1 MEVIIIPI
9 LASIAVIALGKKNQI
24 WMSALLSM
32 LPLIFIAQFFN
43 HVGVDG
49 GWKTLFDQPW
59 ISDNIRFT
67 TGFDGLT
74 GILLLLTNILV
85 PVIILGGIRN
95 DENRVKITALTLF
108 MQGALNGVFMAQDGL
123 MFYIFWELALIPI
136 YFINLTMSGEN
147 AFKITLRFFIYTFVG
162 SLAMLASLIYLFL
175 HTANYSFAFEALRAV
190 ELSHTE
196 SIFVGGGIL
205 LAFLVKIPVLP
216 FHSWQADTYTNTP
229 VAGTMLLSGIMLK
242 MGLYGLLR
250 WFLPLAP
257 ESIEFYQPWVIGLSV
272 AGVLYGALIAIRQ
285 KDMKRLVAFSS
296 LSHVGLIAAG
306 IFTLTLE
313 GLEGSV
319 IQLFVHGINVVGLF
333 LVIELIERSTGTRML
348 GELGGLAKNNRLFMI
363 FFMLIALG
371 TVAVPFTNGFP
382 GELLLLKSL
391 YAYRPNLSL
400 LAGLTIIFCAVYVF
414 RMVQF
419 SMFGEGKGEVA
430 SLKWNEILA
439 FGIIAFFI
447 LGLGFMPQILI
458 DIVHNSIVQIGQW
471 VSEARGVMS

>member
-9 LASIAVIALGKKNQI
+9 LASITVMALGKKNQI

-136 YFINLTMSGEN
+136 YFITLTMSGEN

-229 VAGTMLLSGIMLK
+229 AAGTMLLSGIMLK

-400 LAGLTIIFCAVYVF
+400 LAGLTIILCAVYVF

-439 FGIIAFFI
+439 FGIITFFI

>member
-1 MEVIIIPI
+1 
-9 LASIAVIALGKKNQI
+9 
-24 WMSALLSM
+24 
-32 LPLIFIAQFFN
+32 
-43 HVGVDG
+43 VGVDG

-136 YFINLTMSGEN
+136 YFITLTMSGEN

-229 VAGTMLLSGIMLK
+229 AAGTMLLSGIMLK

-400 LAGLTIIFCAVYVF
+400 LAGLTIILCAVYVF

-439 FGIIAFFI
+439 FGIITFFI

>member
-9 LASIAVIALGKKNQI
+9 LASIAVMALGKKNQI

-136 YFINLTMSGEN
+136 YFITLTMSGEN

-229 VAGTMLLSGIMLK
+229 AAGTMLLSGIMLK

-439 FGIIAFFI
+439 FGIITFFI

-458 DIVHNSIVQIGQW
+458 DIVHNSIVQI
-471 VSEARGVMS
+471 VSGFLKQGG

>member
-1 MEVIIIPI
+1 VM
-9 LASIAVIALGKKNQI
+9 ALGKKNQI

-136 YFINLTMSGEN
+136 YFITLTMSGEN

-229 VAGTMLLSGIMLK
+229 AAGTMLLSGIMLK

-439 FGIIAFFI
+439 FGIITFFI

>member
-9 LASIAVIALGKKNQI
+9 LASIAVMALGKKNQI

-136 YFINLTMSGEN
+136 YFITLTMSGEN

-229 VAGTMLLSGIMLK
+229 AAGTMLLSGIMLK

-439 FGIIAFFI
+439 FGIITFFI
-447 LGLGFMPQILI
+447 LGLGFMPQI
-458 DIVHNSIVQIGQW
+458 
-471 VSEARGVMS
+471 

>member
-9 LASIAVIALGKKNQI
+9 LASIAVMALGKKNQI

-136 YFINLTMSGEN
+136 YFITLTMSGEN

-229 VAGTMLLSGIMLK
+229 AAGTMLLSGIMLK

-419 SMFGEGKGEVA
+419 SVFGEGKGEVA

-439 FGIIAFFI
+439 FGIITFFI

>member
-9 LASIAVIALGKKNQI
+9 LASIAVMALGKKNQI

-136 YFINLTMSGEN
+136 YFITLTMSGEN

-229 VAGTMLLSGIMLK
+229 AAGTMLLSGIMLK

-348 GELGGLAKNNRLFMI
+348 GELGGLARNNRLFMI

-439 FGIIAFFI
+439 FGIITFFI

>member
-1 MEVIIIPI
+1 
-9 LASIAVIALGKKNQI
+9 
-24 WMSALLSM
+24 
-32 LPLIFIAQFFN
+32 
-43 HVGVDG
+43 VGVDG

-136 YFINLTMSGEN
+136 YFITLTMSGEN

-229 VAGTMLLSGIMLK
+229 AAGTMLLSGIMLK

-439 FGIIAFFI
+439 FGIITFFI

>member
-1 MEVIIIPI
+1 
-9 LASIAVIALGKKNQI
+9 
-24 WMSALLSM
+24 
-32 LPLIFIAQFFN
+32 
-43 HVGVDG
+43 
-49 GWKTLFDQPW
+49 
-59 ISDNIRFT
+59 
-67 TGFDGLT
+67 
-74 GILLLLTNILV
+74 LLLTNILV

-136 YFINLTMSGEN
+136 YFITLTMSGEN

-229 VAGTMLLSGIMLK
+229 AAGTMLLSGIMLK

-400 LAGLTIIFCAVYVF
+400 LAGLTIILCAVYVF

-439 FGIIAFFI
+439 FGIITFFI

>member
-1 MEVIIIPI
+1 MEVIIITI
-9 LASIAVIALGKKNQI
+9 LASITVMALGKKNQI

-136 YFINLTMSGEN
+136 YFITLTMSGEN

-229 VAGTMLLSGIMLK
+229 AAGTMLLSGIMLK

-439 FGIIAFFI
+439 FGIITFFI

>member
-1 MEVIIIPI
+1 
-9 LASIAVIALGKKNQI
+9 
-24 WMSALLSM
+24 
-32 LPLIFIAQFFN
+32 
-43 HVGVDG
+43 
-49 GWKTLFDQPW
+49 
-59 ISDNIRFT
+59 
-67 TGFDGLT
+67 
-74 GILLLLTNILV
+74 LLLLTNILV

-136 YFINLTMSGEN
+136 YFITLTMSGEN

-229 VAGTMLLSGIMLK
+229 AAGTMLLSGIMLK

-419 SMFGEGKGEVA
+419 SMFGEGKWEVA

-439 FGIIAFFI
+439 FGIITFFI

>member
-9 LASIAVIALGKKNQI
+9 LASIAVMALGKKNQI

-136 YFINLTMSGEN
+136 YFITLTMSGEN

-196 SIFVGGGIL
+196 SIFIGGGIL

-229 VAGTMLLSGIMLK
+229 AAGTMLLSGIMLK

>member
-9 LASIAVIALGKKNQI
+9 LASIAVMALGKRNQI
-24 WMSALLSM
+24 WLTAVLSL
-32 LPLIFIAQFFN
+32 LPLIFVAQFFQW
-43 HVGVDG
+43 VGVNG

-74 GILLLLTNILV
+74 GVLLLLTNILV
-85 PVIILGGIRN
+85 PVIVLAGIRN
-95 DENRVKITALTLF
+95 DENQTKITALTLF

-136 YFINLTMSGEN
+136 YFITLTMSGQN

-175 HTANYSFAFEALRAV
+175 HTANFSFSFEALRAV
-190 ELSHTE
+190 ELSHSE
-196 SIFVGGGIL
+196 SIWVGGGIL

-216 FHSWQADTYTNTP
+216 FHSWQADTYTHSP
-229 VAGTMLLSGIMLK
+229 AAGTMLLSGIMLK

-250 WFLPLAP
+250 WYLPLAP
-257 ESIEFYQPWVIGLSV
+257 ESIEFFQPWVIGLSV
-272 AGVLYGALIAIRQ
+272 AGVIYGALIAMRQ
-285 KDMKRLVAFSS
+285 NDMKRLVAFSS

-306 IFTLTLE
+306 IMTLTIE

-319 IQLFVHGINVVGLF
+319 LQMFVHGINVVGLF
-333 LVIELIERSTGTRML
+333 LVIEMIERSTGTRVL
-348 GELGGLAKNNRLFMI
+348 GELGGLAKSNRLFMI

-382 GELLLLKSL
+382 GELLLLKSM
-391 YAYRPNLSL
+391 YAFRPSFALLS
-400 LAGLTIIFCAVYVF
+400 GLTIIFCAVYIF

-419 SMFGEGKGEVA
+419 SMFGEGKADVA
-430 SLKWNEILA
+430 NLKWNEILA
-439 FGIIAFFI
+439 FGIIATFI
-447 LGLGFMPQILI
+447 LGLGFMPQMLL

>member
-1 MEVIIIPI
+1 
-9 LASIAVIALGKKNQI
+9 
-24 WMSALLSM
+24 M
-32 LPLIFIAQFFN
+32 LPLVFVAQFFN
-43 HVGVDG
+43 RVGVDG

-95 DENRVKITALTLF
+95 DEHRVKITALTLF

-136 YFINLTMSGEN
+136 YFITLTMSGVN

-229 VAGTMLLSGIMLK
+229 AAGTMLLSGIMLK

-250 WFLPLAP
+250 WFCLWH
-257 ESIEFYQPWVIGLSV
+257 Q
-272 AGVLYGALIAIRQ
+272 R
-285 KDMKRLVAFSS
+285 
-296 LSHVGLIAAG
+296 
-306 IFTLTLE
+306 
-313 GLEGSV
+313 
-319 IQLFVHGINVVGLF
+319 
-333 LVIELIERSTGTRML
+333 
-348 GELGGLAKNNRLFMI
+348 
-363 FFMLIALG
+363 
-371 TVAVPFTNGFP
+371 
-382 GELLLLKSL
+382 
-391 YAYRPNLSL
+391 
-400 LAGLTIIFCAVYVF
+400 
-414 RMVQF
+414 
-419 SMFGEGKGEVA
+419 A
-430 SLKWNEILA
+430 S
-439 FGIIAFFI
+439 
-447 LGLGFMPQILI
+447 
-458 DIVHNSIVQIGQW
+458 NSINLG
-471 VSEARGVMS
+471 SSDCLLRACCMGL

>member
-1 MEVIIIPI
+1 
-9 LASIAVIALGKKNQI
+9 
-24 WMSALLSM
+24 MSALLSM

-136 YFINLTMSGEN
+136 YFITLTMSGEN

-229 VAGTMLLSGIMLK
+229 AAGTMLLSGIMLK

-439 FGIIAFFI
+439 FGIITFFI

>member
-9 LASIAVIALGKKNQI
+9 LASIAVMALGKKNQI

-136 YFINLTMSGEN
+136 YFITLTMSGEN

-391 YAYRPNLSL
+391 FAYRPNLSL

>member
-9 LASIAVIALGKKNQI
+9 LASIAVMALGKKNQI

-136 YFINLTMSGEN
+136 YFITLTMSGEN

-229 VAGTMLLSGIMLK
+229 AAGTMLLSGIMLK

-391 YAYRPNLSL
+391 YVYRPNLSL

-439 FGIIAFFI
+439 FGIITFFI

>member
-9 LASIAVIALGKKNQI
+9 LASLAVMALGKKNQI

-136 YFINLTMSGEN
+136 YFITLTMSGEN

-229 VAGTMLLSGIMLK
+229 AAGTMLLSGIMLK

-391 YAYRPNLSL
+391 YVYRPNLSL

-439 FGIIAFFI
+439 FGIITFFI

>member
-9 LASIAVIALGKKNQI
+9 LASIAVMALGKKNQI

-136 YFINLTMSGEN
+136 YFITLTMSGEN

-175 HTANYSFAFEALRAV
+175 HTTNYSFAFEALRAV

-229 VAGTMLLSGIMLK
+229 AAGTMLLSGIMLK

-439 FGIIAFFI
+439 FGIITFFI

>member
-1 MEVIIIPI
+1 
-9 LASIAVIALGKKNQI
+9 
-24 WMSALLSM
+24 
-32 LPLIFIAQFFN
+32 
-43 HVGVDG
+43 VGVDG

-85 PVIILGGIRN
+85 PVIILSGIRN

-136 YFINLTMSGEN
+136 YFITLTMSGEN

-229 VAGTMLLSGIMLK
+229 AAGTMLLSGIMLK

-439 FGIIAFFI
+439 FGIITFFI

>member
-1 MEVIIIPI
+1 M
-9 LASIAVIALGKKNQI
+9 ALGKKNQI

-136 YFINLTMSGEN
+136 YFITLTMSGEN

-229 VAGTMLLSGIMLK
+229 AAGTMLLSGIMLK

-272 AGVLYGALIAIRQ
+272 AGVIYGALIAIRQ
-285 KDMKRLVAFSS
+285 KDMKRLGAFSS

-400 LAGLTIIFCAVYVF
+400 LAGLTIILCAVYVF

-439 FGIIAFFI
+439 FGIITFFI

>member
-9 LASIAVIALGKKNQI
+9 LASLAVMALGKKNQI

-136 YFINLTMSGEN
+136 YFITLTMSGEN

-229 VAGTMLLSGIMLK
+229 AAGTMLLSGIMLK

-439 FGIIAFFI
+439 FGIITFFI

>member
-136 YFINLTMSGEN
+136 YFITLTMSGEN

-229 VAGTMLLSGIMLK
+229 AAGTMLLSGIMLK

-391 YAYRPNLSL
+391 FAYRPNLSL

-439 FGIIAFFI
+439 FGIITFFI

>member
-9 LASIAVIALGKKNQI
+9 LASIAVMALGKKNQI

-136 YFINLTMSGEN
+136 YFITLTMSGEN

-229 VAGTMLLSGIMLK
+229 AAGTMLLSGIILK

-439 FGIIAFFI
+439 FGIITFFI

>member
-1 MEVIIIPI
+1 
-9 LASIAVIALGKKNQI
+9 
-24 WMSALLSM
+24 M

-136 YFINLTMSGEN
+136 YFITLTMSGEN

-229 VAGTMLLSGIMLK
+229 AAGTMLLSGIMLK

-439 FGIIAFFI
+439 FGIITFFI

>member
-9 LASIAVIALGKKNQI
+9 IASLVVIAMGKRI
-24 WMSALLSM
+24 PMWLSALFSL
-32 LPLIFIAQFFN
+32 LPILL
-43 HVGVDG
+43 VGKYFQQMGVEG
-49 GWKTLFDQPW
+49 GWKTIFDQPW

-67 TGFDGLT
+67 VGFDGLT
-74 GILLLLTNILV
+74 GILLILTNALV

-136 YFINLTMSGEN
+136 YFITLTMSGVD
-147 AFKITLRFFIYTFVG
+147 AFKITLRFFLYTFIG

-175 HTANYSFAFEALRAV
+175 HTANYSFAFESLRAV

-196 SIFVGGGIL
+196 SLFVGGGIL

-229 VAGTMLLSGIMLK
+229 AAGTMLLSGIMLK

-296 LSHVGLIAAG
+296 LSHVALIAAG
-306 IFTLTLE
+306 IFTLTDA
-313 GLEGSV
+313 GLEGGV
-319 IQLFVHGINVVGLF
+319 LQMFVHGINAVGLF
-333 LVIELIERSTGTRML
+333 LVIEIIERSTGTRIL
-348 GELGGLAKNNRLFMI
+348 GELGGLAKNNRLFTV

-382 GELLLLKSL
+382 GELLLLKSV
-391 YAYRPNLSL
+391 YTYNHNLAL
-400 LAGLTIIFCAVYVF
+400 MAGLTIIFCAVYIF

-419 SMFGEGKGEVA
+419 SMFGEGTGTVA
-430 SLKWNEILA
+430 ALKWNEILA
-439 FGIIAFFI
+439 FGILIVGVI
-447 LGLGFMPQILI
+447 GIGFMPQLII

>member
-9 LASIAVIALGKKNQI
+9 LASITVMALGKKNQI

-136 YFINLTMSGEN
+136 YFITLTMSGEN

-162 SLAMLASLIYLFL
+162 SLAMLASVIYLFL

-229 VAGTMLLSGIMLK
+229 AAGTMLLSGIMLK

-439 FGIIAFFI
+439 FGIITFFI

>member
-9 LASIAVIALGKKNQI
+9 LASIAVMALGKKNQI

-136 YFINLTMSGEN
+136 YFITLTMSGEN

-229 VAGTMLLSGIMLK
+229 AAGTMLLSGIMLK

-319 IQLFVHGINVVGLF
+319 IQLFVHGINVVGLI

-439 FGIIAFFI
+439 FGIITFFI

>member
-9 LASIAVIALGKKNQI
+9 LASIAVMALGKKNQI

-136 YFINLTMSGEN
+136 YFITLTMSGEN

-175 HTANYSFAFEALRAV
+175 HTANYSFAFEALSAV

-229 VAGTMLLSGIMLK
+229 AAGTMLLSGIMLK

-400 LAGLTIIFCAVYVF
+400 LAGLTIILCAVYVF

-439 FGIIAFFI
+439 FGIITFFI

>member
-1 MEVIIIPI
+1 
-9 LASIAVIALGKKNQI
+9 
-24 WMSALLSM
+24 
-32 LPLIFIAQFFN
+32 LIFIAQFFN

-136 YFINLTMSGEN
+136 YFITLTMSGEN

-229 VAGTMLLSGIMLK
+229 AAGTMLLSGIMLK

-439 FGIIAFFI
+439 FGIITFFI

>member
-9 LASIAVIALGKKNQI
+9 LASITVMALGKKNQI

-32 LPLIFIAQFFN
+32 LPLIFIAQFIN

-136 YFINLTMSGEN
+136 YFITLTMSGEN

-229 VAGTMLLSGIMLK
+229 AAGTMLLSGIMLK

-400 LAGLTIIFCAVYVF
+400 LAGLTIILCAVYVF

-439 FGIIAFFI
+439 FGIITFFI

>member
-1 MEVIIIPI
+1 
-9 LASIAVIALGKKNQI
+9 
-24 WMSALLSM
+24 
-32 LPLIFIAQFFN
+32 
-43 HVGVDG
+43 
-49 GWKTLFDQPW
+49 
-59 ISDNIRFT
+59 
-67 TGFDGLT
+67 
-74 GILLLLTNILV
+74 
-85 PVIILGGIRN
+85 
-95 DENRVKITALTLF
+95 
-108 MQGALNGVFMAQDGL
+108 
-123 MFYIFWELALIPI
+123 
-136 YFINLTMSGEN
+136 
-147 AFKITLRFFIYTFVG
+147 
-162 SLAMLASLIYLFL
+162 LFL
-175 HTANYSFAFEALRAV
+175 HTANFSFSFEALRAV

-196 SIFVGGGIL
+196 SVFVGGGIL

-229 VAGTMLLSGIMLK
+229 AAGTMLLSGIMLK
-242 MGLYGLLR
+242 MGIYGLLR
-250 WFLPLAP
+250 WYMPLAP
-257 ESIEFYQPWVIGLSV
+257 ESIGFFQPWVIGLSV

-296 LSHVGLIAAG
+296 LSHVGLIVAG

-313 GLEGSV
+313 GLEGSAL
-319 IQLFVHGINVVGLF
+319 QLFVHGINVVGLF
-333 LVIELIERSTGTRML
+333 LVIELIERSTGTRIL
-348 GELGGLAKNNRLFMI
+348 GELGGLAKNNRLFMV

-400 LAGLTIIFCAVYVF
+400 LAGLTIILCAVYVF

-439 FGIIAFFI
+439 FGIIAVFI
-447 LGLGFMPQILI
+447 IGLGFMPQMLI

-471 VSEARGVMS
+471 VSEARGVLS

>member
-9 LASIAVIALGKKNQI
+9 LASITVMALGKKNQI

-85 PVIILGGIRN
+85 PVIILSGIRN

-136 YFINLTMSGEN
+136 YFITLTMSGEN

-229 VAGTMLLSGIMLK
+229 AAGTMLLSGIMLK

-439 FGIIAFFI
+439 FGIITFFI

>member
-9 LASIAVIALGKKNQI
+9 LASIAVMALGKKNQI

-123 MFYIFWELALIPI
+123 MFYICWELALIPI
-136 YFINLTMSGEN
+136 YFITLTMSGEN

-229 VAGTMLLSGIMLK
+229 AAGTMLLSGIMLK

-257 ESIEFYQPWVIGLSV
+257 ESIEFYQPWVVGLSV

-391 YAYRPNLSL
+391 YVYRPNLSL

-439 FGIIAFFI
+439 FGIITFFI

>member
-1 MEVIIIPI
+1 
-9 LASIAVIALGKKNQI
+9 
-24 WMSALLSM
+24 

-85 PVIILGGIRN
+85 PVIILSGIRN

-136 YFINLTMSGEN
+136 YFITLTMSGEN

-229 VAGTMLLSGIMLK
+229 AAGTMLLSGIMLK

-439 FGIIAFFI
+439 FGIITFFI

>member
-9 LASIAVIALGKKNQI
+9 LASIAVMALGKKNQI

-136 YFINLTMSGEN
+136 YFITLTMSGEN

-229 VAGTMLLSGIMLK
+229 AAGTMLLSGIMLK

-439 FGIIAFFI
+439 FGIITFFI

>member
-9 LASIAVIALGKKNQI
+9 LASIAVMAWGKKNQI

-136 YFINLTMSGEN
+136 YFITLTMSGEN

-229 VAGTMLLSGIMLK
+229 AAGTMLLSGIMLK

-414 RMVQF
+414 RMVKF

-439 FGIIAFFI
+439 FGIITFFI